1 MIKIHAHP
9 STRLPVHVHRGAHYS
24 GAGESGWYLTGPAIG
39 PADVVLIERPDFDDA
54 DPDEAADEVESAIV
68 RATLPT
74 EAQIRALDPAGP
86 LAEHIDPALAG
97 DDIARMEIRDALI
110 IERAAIEAREREA
123 ANARCAASRPLPVN
137 VGADAIRLTYP
148 SKAHTVARIQWSET
162 DDPSGGS
169 WWRVDALDSRGDVI
183 ASAFVGDGCDVI
195 GVYLPDEIH
204 APA

>member
-39 PADVVLIERPDFDDA
+39 PVNLVLVERPDFDDT
-54 DPDEAADEVESAIV
+54 DPDEAADELHAFIV

-86 LAEHIDPALAG
+86 LADYIDPALAG

-110 IERAAIEAREREA
+110 IERAALEAREREA
-123 ANARCAASRPLPVN
+123 AEARRVATRPEPVN
-137 VGADAIRLTYP
+137 IGATAIRSTYP
-148 SKAHTVARIQWSET
+148 SKAHTIARVQWRET

-169 WWRVDALDSRGDVI
+169 WWRVDALDSEGDVI
-183 ASAFVGDGCDVI
+183 VSAFVGDGDNVL

-204 APA
+204 AD